1 MNILRRTLHALFIC
15 VTIIPFPIQGKTIL
29 TVNDQ
34 TSPGSI
40 DLTKATII
48 YDSEDERLIAEI
60 SEMLSSDIRSV
71 CQKKIDVI
79 TSMPKSSVVIIGTV
93 GHNRWIDR
101 LVSEKKLNI
110 KQIAGGWE
118 QFVIKV
124 IDKPFKGIDKAL
136 VIAGSDKRGA
146 AYGTFTV
153 SEAIGVSPWYWW
165 ADIPVQPRHNLFISA
180 DYTSKSPSVKLRGIF
195 INDEDW
201 GLKTWST
208 HNFEKELGDIGP
220 KTYAKVCELI
230 LRLKGNMLAPAM
242 HECTGAFYTHA
253 ENKSVADKYGIMIT
267 TSHCEPLLFNN
278 ASKLEWDSK
287 IDGEWDYKANGN
299 AIIKKLDNR
308 VKEASPYDNVY
319 TLAMRGLHDGGMRGN
334 YTDKEKVA
342 ILSQAISDQRDI
354 LKKHIDRPIEE
365 IPQIFI
371 PYKEAQDLYERGLQV
386 PDDVTLVWVDDNY
399 GYIKK
404 LSNPEEQKRSGR
416 AGVYYHLSY
425 LGAPH
430 DYLWLNTTPPALM
443 YEELKKA
450 YDLGADRYWLLN
462 VGDIKPMELGMTTF
476 FEMAYDIDAFNFGNI
491 NRHQAEFLS
500 LIYGEKYRSTFQ
512 WLLDNYYRLAWSRKP
527 EFMGWE
533 REWDSNPKLEV
544 LANTDFSFENHND
557 ARNRLSDYKAISD
570 KANQILSELPENLRP
585 SFYEIVAYPILAS
598 YQMNRKFLMA
608 QLNHQRYSR
617 MNFHEANW
625 AAEQSIEAFDSIN
638 ALTYLYNHQLEGK
651 WNHIMAL
658 GPGWCAKHQFLP
670 ELRVLPGFDS
680 KEIDIMPVEQQ
691 ADRNG
696 FDVVNLADYTIN
708 GDKAKNDARLIEG
721 LGYDWQVL
729 QLGDATGQTTAPE
742 STDALKV
749 NYNLGNIDADS
760 VEITVYTLPIF
771 PIYRGK
777 GTQMGLSVDNDKI
790 IVYENQAKEYSDL
803 WKDQVLRNSTIYKH
817 KFPVDRSKDSH
828 TLTLSCIDP
837 GIIVQRIIID
847 YGGLK
852 KTYVG
857 PEDKDFRR
865 RNAENFSSITY

>member
-354 LKKHIDRPIEE
+354 LKKNIDRPIE
-365 IPQIFI
+365 
-371 PYKEAQDLYERGLQV
+371 
-386 PDDVTLVWVDDNY
+386 
-399 GYIKK
+399 
-404 LSNPEEQKRSGR
+404 
-416 AGVYYHLSY
+416 
-425 LGAPH
+425 
-430 DYLWLNTTPPALM
+430 
-443 YEELKKA
+443 
-450 YDLGADRYWLLN
+450 
-462 VGDIKPMELGMTTF
+462 
-476 FEMAYDIDAFNFGNI
+476 
-491 NRHQAEFLS
+491 
-500 LIYGEKYRSTFQ
+500 
-512 WLLDNYYRLAWSRKP
+512 
-527 EFMGWE
+527 
-533 REWDSNPKLEV
+533 
-544 LANTDFSFENHND
+544 
-557 ARNRLSDYKAISD
+557 
-570 KANQILSELPENLRP
+570 
-585 SFYEIVAYPILAS
+585 
-598 YQMNRKFLMA
+598 
-608 QLNHQRYSR
+608 
-617 MNFHEANW
+617 
-625 AAEQSIEAFDSIN
+625 
-638 ALTYLYNHQLEGK
+638 
-651 WNHIMAL
+651 
-658 GPGWCAKHQFLP
+658 
-670 ELRVLPGFDS
+670 
-680 KEIDIMPVEQQ
+680 
-691 ADRNG
+691 
-696 FDVVNLADYTIN
+696 
-708 GDKAKNDARLIEG
+708 
-721 LGYDWQVL
+721 
-729 QLGDATGQTTAPE
+729 
-742 STDALKV
+742 
-749 NYNLGNIDADS
+749 
-760 VEITVYTLPIF
+760 
-771 PIYRGK
+771 
-777 GTQMGLSVDNDKI
+777 
-790 IVYENQAKEYSDL
+790 
-803 WKDQVLRNSTIYKH
+803 
-817 KFPVDRSKDSH
+817 
-828 TLTLSCIDP
+828 
-837 GIIVQRIIID
+837 
-847 YGGLK
+847 
-852 KTYVG
+852 
-857 PEDKDFRR
+857 
-865 RNAENFSSITY
+865 